1 MSAKTIRVTTSG
13 GILTEINVDTIK
25 AVKAYKEVYH
35 HDTHPDDKL
44 PGAVIILDADVT
56 GELADE
62 YIHVDESVEEVKAM
76 IVKFESSDK
85 VLISK
90 VL

>member
-1 MSAKTIRVTTSG
+1 MSVRTITVTTSG
-13 GILTEINVDTIK
+13 GVQIEINVDAIK

-35 HDTHPDDKL
+35 HDRHPDDKL

-62 YIHVDESVEEVKAM
+62 YIHVDETVEEVKKAM
-76 IVKFESSDK
+76 QTTDK
-85 VLISK
+85 A
-90 VL
+90 

>member
-1 MSAKTIRVTTSG
+1 MSVKTITVTPISG
-13 GILTEINVDTIK
+13 IPTTFNVDAIK

-35 HDTHPDDKL
+35 HDRHPDDKL

-62 YIHVDESVEEVKAM
+62 YIHVDETVEEVKKA
-76 IVKFESSDK
+76 IKAADK
-85 VLISK
+85 V
-90 VL
+90 

>member
-1 MSAKTIRVTTSG
+1 MSVKTITVTTSG
-13 GILTEINVDTIK
+13 GIQIEIDVDAIK

-62 YIHVDESVEEVKAM
+62 YIHVDETVEEVKGM
-76 IVKFESSDK
+76 LDK
-85 VLISK
+85 L
-90 VL
+90 

>member
-1 MSAKTIRVTTSG
+1 MNVKTITVTPISG
-13 GILTEINVDTIK
+13 IPTAINVDAIK

-35 HDTHPDDKL
+35 HDRHPDDKL

-62 YIHVDESVEEVKAM
+62 YIHVDETVETVKA
-76 IVKFESSDK
+76 ILNRAK
-85 VLISK
+85 
-90 VL
+90 

>member
-62 YIHVDESVEEVKAM
+62 YIHVDESVEEVKKA
-76 IVKFESSDK
+76 IQVTDE
-85 VLISK
+85 V
-90 VL
+90 

>member
-1 MSAKTIRVTTSG
+1 MSVRTITVTNSG
-13 GILTEINVDTIK
+13 GVQIEINVDTIK

-35 HDTHPDDKL
+35 HDRHPDDKL

-62 YIHVDESVEEVKAM
+62 YIHVDESVCDVKAM
-76 IVKFESSDK
+76 LLVD
-85 VLISK
+85 
-90 VL
+90 

>member
-62 YIHVDESVEEVKAM
+62 YIHVDETVEEVKNA
-76 IVKFESSDK
+76 IQATDK
-85 VLISK
+85 V
-90 VL
+90 